1 MSEAVCGCSVECV
14 NTGVLLP
21 WHDGGVPRLADHAE
35 RRAAL
40 ADAVFA
46 VVAREGLR
54 GASVRTIA
62 AEVGWSPGAVRHYF
76 SAQHDLLAFA
86 MEEMD
91 HRIAARVM
99 DVITWDGPGEEC
111 ALELLE
117 QLLPLDD
124 LRRQEVAVYVE
135 FVVAGRTDERLRPVA
150 TRAWQGERWLVRAA
164 LAQALGLDSPQEAQ
178 TTLPAAAEGAVPG
191 LHAVV
196 DGLTLS
202 GVGVPQ
208 EMDAA
213 ALRAVLR
220 EALAAAVARAAG

>member
-1 MSEAVCGCSVECV
+1 M
-14 NTGVLLP
+14 
-21 WHDGGVPRLADHAE
+21 PRLADHAE

-91 HRIAARVM
+91 HRIADRVR
-99 DVITWDGPGEEC
+99 DVITRGGPGGDR

-117 QLLPLDD
+117 QLLPLDAV
-124 LRRQEVAVYVE
+124 RRQEVAVYVE
-135 FVVAGRTDERLRPVA
+135 FVVAGRTDTRLGPVA
-150 TRAWQGERWLVRAA
+150 TRAWQAERWLVRAA
-164 LAQALGLDSPQEAQ
+164 LAQALGLDSPQEVGAA
-178 TTLPAAAEGAVPG
+178 LPDAAEAAVPG

-220 EALAAAVARAAG
+220 EALAAAVARASA